1 MFRRVGTWN
10 KKASLVKGDSP
21 VRGDV
26 LEEDRGVCRLRLSK
40 GDREAVEGFIF
51 MNYRHN
57 PNLTDNAKELRKNMT
72 REEKHFWYDFLKNY
86 PVRFLRQ
93 KVTDNYIADFY
104 CHSAGL
110 IIELDGSQ
118 HYTEYG
124 LLKDK
129 IRTEQI
135 GNAV

>member
-1 MFRRVGTWN
+1 
-10 KKASLVKGDSP
+10 
-21 VRGDV
+21 
-26 LEEDRGVCRLRLSK
+26 
-40 GDREAVEGFIF
+40 

-72 REEKHFWYDFLKNY
+72 REEKHLWYDFLKNY
-86 PVRFLRQ
+86 PARFLRQ
-93 KVTDNYIADFY
+93 KVIDNYIADFY

-135 GNAV
+135 KKRNLTVMRIPNGEINHNFEGVCRFIDEFVKESLRQPSADTSL